1 MSLAI
6 VYSRASMG
14 VQAPLVTIEV
24 HLSNG
29 KPGFTL
35 VGLPEKTVKEAQ
47 DRVRS
52 ALINAQFKYPA
63 KRITVNLAPA
73 DLPKEGGRFD
83 LPIAIGILAA
93 SDQLDGSRLKQ
104 FEFVGELALTG
115 ELRGV
120 HGVIPAILA
129 AQKAKRAP
137 IIAYQNANEASLVSE
152 QETYFAKNLL
162 EVVQFLNNQEKLPL
176 ASLLAQESAVGFSAK
191 NHLDLTDII
200 GQQHAKRALT
210 IAAAGQ
216 HNLLFLGPPGTGKTM
231 LASRLTALLPEMTD
245 LEAIETAS
253 VTSLV
258 QNELN
263 FQNWKQRPFR
273 APHHSA
279 SLPALV
285 GGGTIPK
292 PGEIS
297 LAHNGVLFLD
307 ELPEFERKV
316 LDALRQPLESGE
328 IIISRANAKIQF
340 PARFQLVAAMNPSP
354 TGHYTGTHN
363 RTSPQQVMRYLNR
376 LSGPFLDRFDLSIEV
391 PLLPKGSLQNTGDR
405 GETSQQV
412 REKVLKVRETQLAR
426 AGKINAYLSSKE
438 IERDCK
444 LQDKDAQFLENAL
457 NKLGLSVRAYHRIL
471 KVSRTIADL
480 NGEKEIQQPHLA
492 EALGYRAM
500 DRLLQKLSASILNNK
515 NVHHVGVLLRLVHLL
530 IHLGRA
536 KLTVSLPRLLR

>member
-6 VYSRASMG
+6 VYSRASIG
-14 VQAPLVTIEV
+14 VEAPLVTIEV

-29 KPGFTL
+29 KPGLTI
-35 VGLPEKTVKEAQ
+35 VGLPETTVKEAG

-52 ALINAQFKYPA
+52 ALMNANFMYPPQ
-63 KRITVNLAPA
+63 RITINLAPA

-93 SDQLDGSRLKQ
+93 SGQMDSDRLKQ
-104 FEFVGELALTG
+104 FEFLGELALTG
-115 ELRGV
+115 ALRGV
-120 HGVIPAILA
+120 HGVIPAVISA
-129 AQKAKRAP
+129 EKAKRQM
-137 IIAYQNANEASLVSE
+137 IIARPNVNEASLVSNA
-152 QETYFAKNLL
+152 ETYFAG
-162 EVVQFLNNQEKLPL
+162 
-176 ASLLAQESAVGFSAK
+176 SLLQVVNFMNKRDSLPIAQQIPQKTQEIQPLVK
-191 NHLDLTDII
+191 RDLTDII
-200 GQQHAKRALT
+200 GQQHAKRALM

-231 LASRLTALLPEMTD
+231 LASRLADLLPAMSDE
-245 LEAIETAS
+245 EAIETAS

-263 FQNWKQRPFR
+263 FHNWKERPFR

-279 SLPALV
+279 SMVALV
-285 GGGTIPK
+285 GGGSIPK

-316 LDALRQPLESGE
+316 LDALRQPLEAGE
-328 IIISRANAKIQF
+328 IIISRANAKVQF
-340 PARFQLVAAMNPSP
+340 PASFQLIAAMNPSP
-354 TGHYTGTHN
+354 TGHYQGTHN

-391 PLLPKGSLQNTGDR
+391 PLLPKGALQSSDNR
-405 GETSQQV
+405 GETTEQV
-412 REKVLKVRETQLAR
+412 RKRVLSARELQMAR
-426 AGKINAYLSSKE
+426 AGKINAKLTTKE
-438 IERDCK
+438 IERDCR
-444 LQDKDAQFLENAL
+444 LAEKDALFLENAL
-457 NKLGLSVRAYHRIL
+457 TKLGLSVRAYHRIL

-480 NGEKEIQQPHLA
+480 ANEPNIQQIHLA

-500 DRLLQKLSASILNNK
+500 DRLLQ
-515 NVHHVGVLLRLVHLL
+515 RLQND
-530 IHLGRA
+530 
-536 KLTVSLPRLLR
+536 

>member
-52 ALINAQFKYPA
+52 ALMNAQFKYPA

-162 EVVQFLNNQEKLPL
+162 EVVQFLNNQEK
-176 ASLLAQESAVGFSAK
+176 
-191 NHLDLTDII
+191 
-200 GQQHAKRALT
+200 
-210 IAAAGQ
+210 
-216 HNLLFLGPPGTGKTM
+216 
-231 LASRLTALLPEMTD
+231 
-245 LEAIETAS
+245 
-253 VTSLV
+253 
-258 QNELN
+258 
-263 FQNWKQRPFR
+263 
-273 APHHSA
+273 
-279 SLPALV
+279 
-285 GGGTIPK
+285 
-292 PGEIS
+292 
-297 LAHNGVLFLD
+297 
-307 ELPEFERKV
+307 
-316 LDALRQPLESGE
+316 DAL
-328 IIISRANAKIQF
+328 
-340 PARFQLVAAMNPSP
+340 
-354 TGHYTGTHN
+354 
-363 RTSPQQVMRYLNR
+363 
-376 LSGPFLDRFDLSIEV
+376 
-391 PLLPKGSLQNTGDR
+391 
-405 GETSQQV
+405 
-412 REKVLKVRETQLAR
+412 
-426 AGKINAYLSSKE
+426 
-438 IERDCK
+438 
-444 LQDKDAQFLENAL
+444 FLENAL

-500 DRLLQKLSASILNNK
+500 DRLLQKLSA
-515 NVHHVGVLLRLVHLL
+515 
-530 IHLGRA
+530 A
-536 KLTVSLPRLLR
+536 

>member
-6 VYSRASMG
+6 VYSRASIG

-24 HLSNG
+24 HISNG
-29 KPGFTL
+29 KPAFVL

-52 ALINAQFKYPA
+52 ALLNAQFKYPA

-83 LPIAIGILAA
+83 LPIALGILAA
-93 SDQLDGSRLKQ
+93 SGQIEPKHLRQ
-104 FEFVGELALTG
+104 FEFLGELALTG
-115 ELRGV
+115 NLRGV
-120 HGVIPAILA
+120 QGIIPAILA
-129 AQKAKRAP
+129 AKKAKRQMV
-137 IIAYQNANEASLVSE
+137 IASQNANEASLISE
-152 QETYFAKNLL
+152 QETYYANTLL
-162 EVVQFLNNQEKLPL
+162 DVVNFLNNQARLPCASEL
-176 ASLLAQESAVGFSAK
+176 ATQSAVNFSQENPK
-191 NHLDLTDII
+191 DLTDII
-200 GQQHAKRALT
+200 GQQHAKRALI

-231 LASRLTALLPEMTD
+231 LASRLTTLLPEMTD
-245 LEAIETAS
+245 QEAIETAS
-253 VTSLV
+253 VASLV

-263 FQNWKQRPFR
+263 FSNWKQRPFR

-285 GGGTIPK
+285 GGGSIPR

-328 IIISRANAKIQF
+328 IIISRAMAKIQF
-340 PARFQLVAAMNPSP
+340 PARFQLIAAMNPSP
-354 TGHYTGTHN
+354 TGNYQGTHN
-363 RTSPQQVMRYLNR
+363 RTSPQQIMRYLNR

-391 PLLPKGSLQNTGDR
+391 PLLPQGTLQNSEDR
-405 GETSQQV
+405 GESSVQV
-412 REKVLKVRETQLAR
+412 RSKILKVRELQLSR
-426 AGKINAYLSSKE
+426 QGKVNAQLSSKE
-438 IERDCK
+438 IEKFCT
-444 LQDKDAQFLENAL
+444 LQPADAIFLESAL
-457 NKLGLSVRAYHRIL
+457 TKLGLSVRAYHRIL
-471 KVSRTIADL
+471 KVARTIADL
-480 NGEKEIQQPHLA
+480 NNETQINKTHLA

-500 DRLLQKLSASILNNK
+500 DRLLMKLNGEN
-515 NVHHVGVLLRLVHLL
+515 H
-530 IHLGRA
+530 
-536 KLTVSLPRLLR
+536 

>member
-29 KPGFTL
+29 KPCFTL

-52 ALINAQFKYPA
+52 ALINANFRYPA

-83 LPIAIGILAA
+83 LPLAIGMLAA
-93 SDQLDGSRLKQ
+93 MGEVPAELLTR
-104 FEFVGELALTG
+104 FEFLGELALTG
-115 ELRGV
+115 ELRAV

-129 AQKAKRAP
+129 AQKAGRTP
-137 IIAYQNANEASLVSE
+137 IVSAQNANEAALVSGRDCLVS
-152 QETYFAKNLL
+152 ASLL
-162 EVVQFLNNQEKLPL
+162 EVVAFLKNQATLPC
-176 ASLLAQESAVGFSAK
+176 AQETQQKVAAVSASTM
-191 NHLDLTDII
+191 DLTDIY

-231 LASRLTALLPEMTD
+231 LASRLPALLPEMTD

-263 FQNWKQRPFR
+263 LQNWKQRPFR

-285 GGGTIPK
+285 GGGSIPK

-328 IIISRANAKIQF
+328 IVISRANAKICF

-354 TGHYTGTHN
+354 TGHYQGVHN
-363 RTSPQQVMRYLNR
+363 RTSPQQIMRYLNR

-391 PLLPKGSLQNTGDR
+391 PLLPQGTLQNKGER
-405 GETSQQV
+405 GETSQEVRQKVLQV
-412 REKVLKVRETQLAR
+412 RERQLAR
-426 AGKINAYLSSKE
+426 AGKINAYLSGKE
-438 IERDCK
+438 IERDCR
-444 LQDKDAQFLENAL
+444 LASADALFLEKAL

-471 KVSRTIADL
+471 KVARTIADL
-480 NGEKEIQQPHLA
+480 QNEPEISQPHLA

-500 DRLLQKLSASILNNK
+500 DRLLQKLANL
-515 NVHHVGVLLRLVHLL
+515 
-530 IHLGRA
+530 
-536 KLTVSLPRLLR
+536 